1 MTKKEAL
8 KACIEQGNEFEF
20 LSYDGILDI
29 CDEDQELVRFCVKE
43 LEKMRIED
51 KISFELDN

>member
-29 CDEDQELVRFCVKE
+29 CDEDQELVKFCIEE
-43 LEKMRIED
+43 LERMATKD
-51 KISFELDN
+51 KISFELDI